1 MKIIKLNKKLMS
13 AIGLLALLV
22 TFNSC
27 NDFLDRPPLSQV
39 GPGVFLNSEADLA
52 SYPIN
57 YYNSVFPSHGGW
69 GVGIGNYDNG
79 TDNQATANPNL
90 NLYTKGTWL
99 VPNTGSLGFETIR
112 G

>member
-57 YYNSVFPSHGGW
+57 YYNLCIP
-69 GVGIGNYDNG
+69 I
-79 TDNQATANPNL
+79 TRR
-90 NLYTKGTWL
+90 
-99 VPNTGSLGFETIR
+99 LGCR
-112 G
+112 NW